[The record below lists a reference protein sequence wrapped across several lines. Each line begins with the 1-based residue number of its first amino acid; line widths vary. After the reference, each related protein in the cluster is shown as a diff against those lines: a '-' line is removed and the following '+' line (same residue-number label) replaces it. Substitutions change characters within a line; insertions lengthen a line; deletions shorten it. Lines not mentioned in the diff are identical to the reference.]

1 MEGSVKDKLEDLTNN
16 LLSSMEDDYELK
28 QLVYKSGGK
37 EGLIR
42 VFIDKP
48 DGINIDECAQIS
60 GELSTQLDVLNF
72 VPEPY
77 RLEVSSP
84 GIENEEES

>member
-1 MEGSVKDKLEDLTNN
+1 MGESVRGKLEELINN
-16 LLSSMEDDYELK
+16 LLSSMEGEYELK
-28 QLVYKSGGK
+28 KLVYKSGGK

-42 VFIDKP
+42 IFVDKP

-72 VPEPY
+72 VPGPY

-84 GIENEEES
+84 GVENEEDS